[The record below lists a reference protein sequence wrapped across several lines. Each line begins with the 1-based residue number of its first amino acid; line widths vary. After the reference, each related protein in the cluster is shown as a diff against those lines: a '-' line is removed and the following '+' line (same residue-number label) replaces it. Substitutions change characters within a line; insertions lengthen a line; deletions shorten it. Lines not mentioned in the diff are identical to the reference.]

1 MTTATAV
8 AGRPLSGWSHE
19 TPLGTRYVLLPAR
32 PGEQALGALRVDRAL
47 LVPEGT
53 RERLAAAVLATAR
66 LRLPGALGTVD
77 LVAEAGEVWLLTDRP
92 PAPTLADVLSAGAP
106 GPDAGS
112 AASVL
117 NETVQT
123 LLALHGAGLAH
134 GSLGPATVVLAPNGT
149 ALLTET
155 GLATVLGDA
164 AVLRDAAPPH
174 PGHQAADTGAP
185 RAGHRVADTI
195 EPQAGH
201 RVGDST
207 APRAGHRAGDSTAPR
222 AGHRAGDS
230 TAPFAMHQ
238 AGDTTAPHAMHQAG
252 DTTAWAA
259 LARTLAAAWTAPSTP
274 AAELFA
280 HCATTAESQGL
291 AAARAALLSGRS
303 TLPTDFLR
311 RTALRT
317 AASAST
323 PTFTSPR
330 PPQPVPAAEPP
341 DPRSPRAPQQRP
353 AAEPPESPDLTSARA
368 PRPGPAAEPPESPDG
383 MSAWAPRRHLAAE
396 PGESP
401 HLASQGTP
409 QSRPAAEPPDSAHL
423 TPARTPQ
430 TPPAAASPRPP
441 HPTDPRRTPVP
452 SVVADPA
459 RTGSVSDRT
468 PAPSTMDRAAQ
479 SSAPGDRTPPAAAA
493 QWATPVAGTGDAERL
508 TGVGHGHPPVDQDAQ
523 ATVLGKRNR
532 PASTPARDGEE
543 PGEILLRFGP
553 GVPVAEQDALRA
565 RWRGAEAVTAPARRR
580 RRRGGLVTA
589 AVLAVAAVLLW
600 LLLRPDPAPAVLAV
614 RVQAP
619 AGVLHCGKTA
629 DLVGVVT
636 TDGRGGPVTYRW
648 LRGDGQDS
656 GELVHL
662 ARRGE
667 RRVRVHLRWTVR
679 GPGRFRGTARL
690 RVADQRAPVEAR
702 GGFTYACP

>member
-1 MTTATAV
+1 MKTATAV
-8 AGRPLSGWSHE
+8 AGRPLSAWSRE
-19 TPLGTRYVLLPAR
+19 TPLGTRYALLPAR

-47 LVPEGT
+47 LGPEGT

-77 LVAEAGEVWLLTDRP
+77 LLAEAGEVWLLTDRP

-117 NETVQT
+117 NETAQT

-134 GSLGPATVVLAPNGT
+134 GSLGPATVVLAPDGT

-155 GLATVLGDA
+155 GLASVLGDA
-164 AVLRDAAPPH
+164 VVPGAAAPPH
-174 PGHQAADTGAP
+174 AGHQAA
-185 RAGHRVADTI
+185 
-195 EPQAGH
+195 
-201 RVGDST
+201 
-207 APRAGHRAGDSTAPR
+207 
-222 AGHRAGDS
+222 
-230 TAPFAMHQ
+230 
-238 AGDTTAPHAMHQAG
+238 

-280 HCATTAESQGL
+280 HCATTAESRGL
-291 AAARAALLSGRS
+291 AAARAALLSGRAA
-303 TLPTDFLR
+303 LPADFLR

-317 AASAST
+317 AAAAST
-323 PTFTSPR
+323 PDLTSPR
-330 PPQPVPAAEPP
+330 TPQPGPEAEPP
-341 DPRSPRAPQQRP
+341 HPTSPRTPQPRP
-353 AAEPPESPDLTSARA
+353 AAEPPE
-368 PRPGPAAEPPESPDG
+368 PP
-383 MSAWAPRRHLAAE
+383 
-396 PGESP
+396 
-401 HLASQGTP
+401 
-409 QSRPAAEPPDSAHL
+409 HL
-423 TPARTPQ
+423 TPARPPR
-430 TPPAAASPRPP
+430 TPPAAASPHPP
-441 HPTDPRRTPVP
+441 YLAGPARTPVP
-452 SVVADPA
+452 PVVADPA
-459 RTGSVSDRT
+459 HTGSVSDRT
-468 PAPSTMDRAAQ
+468 PAPPTPDRAAEQ
-479 SSAPGDRTPPAAAA
+479 
-493 QWATPVAGTGDAERL
+493 L
-508 TGVGHGHPPVDQDAQ
+508 TDVGHGQRAVGQDAR

-532 PASTPARDGEE
+532 PSSVPVRDGAE

-553 GVPVAEQDALRA
+553 GVPVTEQDALRA
-565 RWRGAEAVTAPARRR
+565 RWRGAEAVPAPARRR

-619 AGVLHCGKTA
+619 AGVLHCGGTA

-690 RVADQRAPVEAR
+690 RVADRHAPVEAK
-702 GGFTYACP
+702 GGFTYACR

>member
-8 AGRPLSGWSHE
+8 AGRPLSGWSRE
-19 TPLGTRYVLLPAR
+19 TPLGTRYALLPGRA
-32 PGEQALGALRVDRAL
+32 GEQALGALRVDRAL
-47 LVPEGT
+47 LAPEGA

-117 NETVQT
+117 NETAQT

-155 GLATVLGDA
+155 GLAAVLGDE
-164 AVLRDAAPPH
+164 VMPGDAAPP
-174 PGHQAADTGAP
+174 P
-185 RAGHRVADTI
+185 
-195 EPQAGH
+195 
-201 RVGDST
+201 
-207 APRAGHRAGDSTAPR
+207 AGHRAA
-222 AGHRAGDS
+222 
-230 TAPFAMHQ
+230 
-238 AGDTTAPHAMHQAG
+238 

-259 LARTLAAAWTAPSTP
+259 LARTLAAAWTGPSTP

-280 HCATTAESQGL
+280 RCATAAESQGL
-291 AAARAALLSGRS
+291 MAARAALLSGRAA
-303 TLPTDFLR
+303 LPTDFLQ
-311 RTALRT
+311 RTALRAAA
-317 AASAST
+317 AAST
-323 PTFTSPR
+323 
-330 PPQPVPAAEPP
+330 
-341 DPRSPRAPQQRP
+341 
-353 AAEPPESPDLTSARA
+353 PDLTSPRT
-368 PRPGPAAEPPESPDG
+368 PRPGPAAEPPDRTSPRT
-383 MSAWAPRRHLAAE
+383 AQPC
-396 PGESP
+396 
-401 HLASQGTP
+401 
-409 QSRPAAEPPDSAHL
+409 PAAEPPELPHVPS
-423 TPARTPQ
+423 ARTPR

-441 HPTDPRRTPVP
+441 HPTGPRRTPVP
-452 SVVADPA
+452 SVVAGTA
-459 RTGSVSDRT
+459 HTGSVADT
-468 PAPSTMDRAAQ
+468 APAPPTKDRAAEPA
-479 SSAPGDRTPPAAAA
+479 APGDRTPPGAPS
-493 QWATPVAGTGDAERL
+493 QRATPAAVPADADADADADAAERL
-508 TGVGHGHPPVDQDAQ
+508 TGAGHGQGHRPVRQDAQ

-532 PASTPARDGEE
+532 PSSVRVRDGEE

-565 RWRGAEAVTAPARRR
+565 RWRGAEAVPAPARRR
-580 RRRGGLVTA
+580 RRGGGLVIV
-589 AVLAVAAVLLW
+589 AVAAVAAVLLW
-600 LLLRPDPAPAVLAV
+600 LLLRPDPAPGVLAV

-619 AGVLHCGKTA
+619 AGVLHCGGTA

-690 RVADQRAPVEAR
+690 RVADRRSPVEAK